1 MEAGLSIESALD
13 EWKAMR
19 AQLSDSIESYLSA
32 CKTLGAICTR
42 DYRTRAGSTMAEQ
55 AFTQLDAE
63 LESLAA
69 EEGALRAT
77 RFSLSTLR
85 NKSGTLAPINLLPV
99 EILIRIFTLST
110 ISNCRHYNHD
120 AVPYNFTT
128 ACVRWRRITLDTS
141 HFWTHIDIGPG
152 VPWELSRLML
162 DQATG
167 HGPLHLHIHENE
179 LPTPGEQTRYIQ
191 YFPLGLMRKLK
202 PYIHRV
208 YGLELSSRKYLDG
221 CFAARMAEFWFEHGD
236 KDLVRSLS
244 IHQRTHNNE
253 VLFDEPEE
261 NTSVLNTS
269 GRGKEILLSLRVL
282 QLHGARF
289 NWNSNAYRG
298 LIDLR
303 LGFVSKSRISSVSSS
318 ELARVLMASPM
329 LAVLKLKGLKV
340 TCAEDLMQNILVPL
354 NRLHVLNLTE
364 MSSES
369 LKQILPLIFLPKAS
383 STELRIGL
391 GVCDAL
397 ENELYNFFAQS
408 SITTLYCI
416 CKPSS
421 FGAWSSILSSV
432 RSLHTLVLDMEGCH
446 LKDHIS
452 SLPDDTVSQL
462 TVAGSCPFSLVLR
475 RCLPAYEDLSGL
487 AFKLGVQELRIQ
499 DPVLPEDFG
508 ITPSAEEYWESIRTS
523 LMQAYPNLRYA
534 LEQRDSFGNLY
545 QDISPGCWP

>member
-1 MEAGLSIESALD
+1 MEAGSSIKSALD
-13 EWKAMR
+13 EWKSMR
-19 AQLSDSIESYLSA
+19 AQLSDSIKSYLSA
-32 CKTLGAICTR
+32 CKTLGAVCTR
-42 DYRTRAGSTMAEQ
+42 DHRTRAGSSTVEQ
-55 AFTQLDAE
+55 AFTQLDTE

-69 EEGALRAT
+69 EEQVLRVT
-77 RFSLSTLR
+77 RLSLSTLR
-85 NKSGTLAPINLLPV
+85 NKSGTLAPINLLPAELLV
-99 EILIRIFTLST
+99 RIFTLST

-120 AVPYNFTT
+120 AFPYNFTT
-128 ACVRWRRITLDTS
+128 TCVQWRRITLDIPD
-141 HFWTHIDIGPG
+141 FWTHIDIGPG

-179 LPTPGEQTRYIQ
+179 LPNPGEQTPYIQ

-244 IHQRTHNNE
+244 MHQRTHNNE

-269 GRGKEILLSLRVL
+269 ERGKEILLSLRVL

-318 ELARVLMASPM
+318 ELAGIFTASPM
-329 LAVLKLKGLKV
+329 LTVLKLMGLKV
-340 TCAEDLMQNILVPL
+340 THAKDLMQNIPVPL
-354 NRLHVLNLTE
+354 NHLQVLNLIE
-364 MSSES
+364 MSSDS
-369 LKQILPLIFLPKAS
+369 LKHLLPLISLPKS
-383 STELRIGL
+383 SSIELRIGL
-391 GVCDAL
+391 GICDEL
-397 ENELYNFFAQS
+397 ETELYNFFAQS
-408 SITTLYCI
+408 SIAALYCI
-416 CKPSS
+416 CKPPS
-421 FGAWSSILSSV
+421 FGASSSILSSV
-432 RSLHTLVLDMEGCH
+432 RSLHALVLDMEGCH
-446 LKDHIS
+446 LKDHIP
-452 SLPDDTVSQL
+452 SLLDDTVSPL
-462 TVAGSCPFSLVLR
+462 TLAGSCPFGLVLR
-475 RCLPAYEDLSGL
+475 RCLPSYEDLSGL
-487 AFKLGVQELRIQ
+487 ASKLGFQELRMK
-499 DPVLPEDFG
+499 DPVSPEDFG
-508 ITPSAEEYWESIRTS
+508 ITQSAEEYWESIRTS
-523 LMQAYPNLRYA
+523 LMQAYPHLRYA
-534 LEQRDSFGNLY
+534 FEQRESAGNLY

>member
-13 EWKAMR
+13 EWKTMR
-19 AQLSDSIESYLSA
+19 AQLSDSIKSYISA
-32 CKTLGAICTR
+32 CKTLGAVCICDNQTH
-42 DYRTRAGSTMAEQ
+42 AGSMVEQ
-55 AFTQLDAE
+55 AFAQLDAE
-63 LESLAA
+63 LESLIA
-69 EEGALRAT
+69 EENALRVT

-85 NKSGTLAPINLLPV
+85 NKFGTLAPINLLPA

-110 ISNCRHYNHD
+110 ISNCRHYNYD
-120 AVPYNFTT
+120 AFPYSFTT
-128 ACVRWRRITLDTS
+128 TCVQWRRITLDTPR
-141 HFWTHIDIGPG
+141 FWTHIDIGPG

-162 DQATG
+162 DQATD

-179 LPTPGEQTRYIQ
+179 LPSPGEQTRYIQ
-191 YFPLGLMRKLK
+191 YFPLSLMRKLK

-269 GRGKEILLSLRVL
+269 ERGKEILLSLRVL

-298 LIDLR
+298 LVDLR

-318 ELARVLMASPM
+318 ELARILMASPM
-329 LAVLKLKGLKV
+329 LAVLKLIGLKV
-340 TCAEDLMQNILVPL
+340 TRAEDQMQNIPVPL
-354 NRLHVLNLTE
+354 NHLHVLNLTE
-364 MSSES
+364 VSSES
-369 LKQILPLIFLPKAS
+369 LKQILPLISLPKSS

-391 GVCDAL
+391 GICDEL
-397 ENELYNFFAQS
+397 ETELYNFFAQL
-408 SITTLYCI
+408 SIATLYCI
-416 CKPSS
+416 CKPPS
-421 FGAWSSILSSV
+421 FGAWSSILLSA

-452 SLPDDTVSQL
+452 SLPDNTVSQL
-462 TVAGSCPFSLVLR
+462 TVAGSCPFCLVLR
-475 RCLPAYEDLSGL
+475 RCLPSYEDLSGL
-487 AFKLGVQELRIQ
+487 VSKFGVQELQIK
-499 DPVLPEDFG
+499 DPVSPEDCG
-508 ITPSAEEYWESIRTS
+508 ITQSAEEYWESIRTS
-523 LMQAYPNLRYA
+523 LMQAYPDLRYA
-534 LEQRDSFGNLY
+534 LEQRELVGNLY